1 MKPTVAIRLSRLLRA
16 GALALVVAHAGICG
30 AGELGMTA
38 PKLTI
43 SKWIK
48 GGPVDLSA
56 KKDFVYVISFWV
68 SWHPT
73 GRMGLAGLTDLQNK
87 YAAQGVQIIGISD
100 ESEETVERFVK
111 LMGGKMDFTVAVDAD
126 GATSLAYM
134 EALGVRGVP
143 HTFILDKQRRIVW
156 HGQETLEMEPVIK
169 GILDGTWDFEKA
181 RKAEAARATLNLYF
195 SGVAQGRDSE
205 HLKALGM
212 GVVLSVE
219 GDAGFLNEIAWI
231 ILTHEAIRTR
241 HLDIAMKAAE
251 LAYKACE
258 GKDAAIVDTYARAF
272 YDTGDKKKA
281 IEYQKK
287 AVELEKDPAQRAE
300 LQRTLDRYLAGK

>member
-1 MKPTVAIRLSRLLRA
+1 
-16 GALALVVAHAGICG
+16 
-30 AGELGMTA
+30 MTA

-56 KKDFVYVISFWV
+56 KKDFIYVISFWV

-73 GRMGLAGLTDLQNK
+73 GRLGLSGLTDLQNK

-100 ESEETVERFVK
+100 ESEETVEKFVES
-111 LMGGKMDFTVAVDAD
+111 MGSRMDFTVAVDAA
-126 GATSLAYM
+126 GATSFAYM
-134 EALGVRGVP
+134 DAFGVRGVP

-156 HGQETLEMEPVIK
+156 HGQETSEMEPVIK
-169 GILDGTWDFEKA
+169 GVLDGTWDFEKA
-181 RKAEAARATLNLYF
+181 RRVEAARATLNLYF
-195 SGVAQGRDSE
+195 GGVTQGRDSE
-205 HLKALGM
+205 QLKSLGM
-212 GVVLSVE
+212 GVVLDMKD
-219 GDAGFLNEIAWI
+219 DAEFLNWI
-231 ILTHEAIRTR
+231 SWNILTHEAVRTR

-272 YDTGDKKKA
+272 YDTGDKKMA

-300 LQRTLDRYLAGK
+300 LQQTLDRYLAGK